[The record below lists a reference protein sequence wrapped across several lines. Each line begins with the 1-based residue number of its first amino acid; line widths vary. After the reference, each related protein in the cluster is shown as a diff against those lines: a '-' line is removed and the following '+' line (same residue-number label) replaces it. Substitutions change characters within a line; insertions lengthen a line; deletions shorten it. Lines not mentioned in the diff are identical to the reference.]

1 MRYWIHPLLSLDIS
15 SGMQKQ
21 TKQITTSDGI
31 PLKVSLR
38 RAERKSKIRSFL
50 FVVPTLLLI
59 LFAFLIPIF
68 DMLILSFHTPEV
80 VELMPKTIEALKRWD
95 ESSGLPD
102 ETAFAALA
110 EELKTL
116 RKEKTLGHVTL
127 RLNYEKTG
135 MRSLLNKTARKVR
148 RLKSGPYKDKII
160 AVDTDWGDRETWVV
174 IKRMG
179 KRFTATH
186 YLAAFDLKYD
196 ANNNIVSQPQK
207 LRIHNLVWLRT
218 LWVSLAVT
226 ALCLL
231 LGYPVS
237 YLLSTLP
244 VRISNLLMICVLLP
258 FWTSLL
264 VRLTSWIV
272 LLQKQGV
279 LNDIFVWLGLVA
291 DEHRVRMVY
300 NMTGTLVAMTHI
312 LLPFMILPLYSVM
325 KTISPSYVRAARSL
339 GANPFRAFRQIYLPL
354 TTPGIGAGSI
364 LVFILAIGYYIT
376 PALVGG
382 ATGQLIG
389 NFIALHM
396 SKTLNWGLAAAMGTI
411 LLAGVLV
418 IYWIYNRIVG
428 IENMKLG

>member
-1 MRYWIHPLLSLDIS
+1 
-15 SGMQKQ
+15 MQNQVKP
-21 TKQITTSDGI
+21 ITTIDGI

-38 RAERKSKIRSFL
+38 RAERKNKIRAFL

-59 LFAFLIPIF
+59 LFAFLIPIL
-68 DMLILSFHTPEV
+68 DMLFLSIHAPEV
-80 VELMPKTIEALKRWD
+80 VDLMPKSIQALNSWD
-95 ESSGLPD
+95 ETAGLPD
-102 ETAFAALA
+102 EAVFAALA
-110 EELKTL
+110 EELIML
-116 RKEKTLGHVTL
+116 RKERTLGQVTL
-127 RLNYEKTG
+127 RLNYEKSG
-135 MRSLLNKTARKVR
+135 MRSLLNKTARKVSK
-148 RLKSGPYKDKII
+148 LKAGPFKDKMI
-160 AVDTDWGDRETWVV
+160 AIAKGWGERETWVV

-179 KRFTATH
+179 KRFTSTH
-186 YLAAFDLKYD
+186 YLSAFDLKYD
-196 ANNNIVSQPQK
+196 VDNKIVSQPEVQQIHK
-207 LRIHNLVWLRT
+207 LIWLRT

-237 YLLSTLP
+237 FLLSTLP
-244 VRISNLLMICVLLP
+244 VRISNILMICVLLP

-272 LLQKQGV
+272 LLQRQGV
-279 LNDIFVWLGLVA
+279 LNDIFVWLGFIA

-300 NMTGTLVAMTHI
+300 NMTGSLVAMTHI

-325 KTISPSYVRAARSL
+325 KTISPDYVRAARSL

-354 TTPGIGAGSI
+354 TVPGIGAGGL

-382 ATGQLIG
+382 ASGQLIG

-411 LLAGVLV
+411 LLGGVLV
-418 IYWIYNRIVG
+418 IYGLYNRIVG

>member
-1 MRYWIHPLLSLDIS
+1 
-15 SGMQKQ
+15 MQNQ
-21 TKQITTSDGI
+21 AQITTADGT
-31 PLKVSLR
+31 PLKVSLH
-38 RAERKSKIRSFL
+38 RAERRNKIRSFL

-68 DMLILSFHTPEV
+68 DMLFLSVHTPEV
-80 VELMPKTIEALKRWD
+80 VDLMPKTVKALKSWD
-95 ESSGLPD
+95 ESTGLPD

-110 EELKTL
+110 EELKIL
-116 RKEKTLGHVTL
+116 RTERTLGQVTL

-135 MRSLLNKTARKVR
+135 MRSLLNKTARNISSIKEGP
-148 RLKSGPYKDKII
+148 LKEKLI
-160 AVDTDWGDRETWVV
+160 AIDDGWGDRETWVV

-179 KRFTATH
+179 KRFTSTH
-186 YLAAFDLKYD
+186 YLAAFDLKYNAD
-196 ANNNIVSQPQK
+196 NNIESQPQVQ
-207 LRIHNLVWLRT
+207 RIHKQIWLRT
-218 LWVSLAVT
+218 LWVSMAVT
-226 ALCLL
+226 ALCLI

-244 VRISNLLMICVLLP
+244 VRFSNLLMICVLLP

-279 LNDIFVWLGLVA
+279 LNDIFVWLGFVA
-291 DEHRVRMVY
+291 DEQRVRMVY

-325 KTISPSYVRAARSL
+325 KTISPSYVKAARSL
-339 GANPFRAFRQIYLPL
+339 GANPFRAFRQVYLPL
-354 TTPGIGAGSI
+354 TVPGIGAGGL

-382 ATGQLIG
+382 ASGQLIG

-396 SKTLNWGLAAAMGTI
+396 SKTLNWGLAAAMGAI
-411 LLAGVLV
+411 LLGGVLA

>member
-1 MRYWIHPLLSLDIS
+1 
-15 SGMQKQ
+15 MQNQ
-21 TKQITTSDGI
+21 AQITTADGT
-31 PLKVSLR
+31 PLKVSLH
-38 RAERKSKIRSFL
+38 RAERRNKIRSFL

-68 DMLILSFHTPEV
+68 DMLFLSVHTPEV
-80 VELMPKTIEALKRWD
+80 VDLMPKTVKALKSWD
-95 ESSGLPD
+95 ESTGLPD

-110 EELKTL
+110 EELKIL
-116 RKEKTLGHVTL
+116 RTERTLGQVTL

-135 MRSLLNKTARKVR
+135 MRSLLNKTARNISSIKEGP
-148 RLKSGPYKDKII
+148 LKEKLI
-160 AVDTDWGDRETWVV
+160 AIDDGWGDRETWVV

-179 KRFTATH
+179 KRFTSTH
-186 YLAAFDLKYD
+186 YLAAFDFKYNAD
-196 ANNNIVSQPQK
+196 NNIESQPQVQ
-207 LRIHNLVWLRT
+207 RIHKQIWLRT
-218 LWVSLAVT
+218 LWVSMAVT
-226 ALCLL
+226 ALCLI

-244 VRISNLLMICVLLP
+244 VRFSNLLMICVLLP

-279 LNDIFVWLGLVA
+279 LNDIFVWLGFVA
-291 DEHRVRMVY
+291 DEQRVRMVY

-325 KTISPSYVRAARSL
+325 KTISPSYVKAARSL
-339 GANPFRAFRQIYLPL
+339 GANPFRAFRQVYLPL
-354 TTPGIGAGSI
+354 TVPGIGAGGL

-382 ATGQLIG
+382 ASGQLIG

-396 SKTLNWGLAAAMGTI
+396 SKTLNWGLAAAMGAI
-411 LLAGVLV
+411 LLGGVLA

>member
-1 MRYWIHPLLSLDIS
+1 MNT
-15 SGMQKQ
+15 Q
-21 TKQITTSDGI
+21 TAQITTTDGI
-31 PLKVSLR
+31 PLKISLR
-38 RAERKSKIRSFL
+38 RAERKNKIRSFL
-50 FVVPTLLLI
+50 FVVPTLVFI

-68 DMLILSFHTPEV
+68 DMLFLSVHTPEV
-80 VELMPKTIEALKRWD
+80 VSLLPKTIKALDNWD
-95 ESSGLPD
+95 GTSGLPD
-102 ETAFAALA
+102 EAAFAALA
-110 EELKTL
+110 EELKIL
-116 RKEKTLGHVTL
+116 RKERTLGQVTL

-135 MRSLLNKTARKVR
+135 MRSLLNKTARKIRKIKAGPFKEKMIAMNAEWGR
-148 RLKSGPYKDKII
+148 RE
-160 AVDTDWGDRETWVV
+160 AWAV

-179 KRFTATH
+179 TRFTSTH
-186 YLAAFDLKYD
+186 YLAAFDLRYNTDNK
-196 ANNNIVSQPQK
+196 IVSQPQVQQ
-207 LRIHNLVWLRT
+207 IHKQMWLRT

-237 YLLSTLP
+237 FLLSTLP
-244 VRISNLLMICVLLP
+244 VRISNLLLICVLLP

-279 LNDIFVWLGLVA
+279 LNDIFVWLGFVA
-291 DEHRVRMVY
+291 DEQRVRMVY

-325 KTISPSYVRAARSL
+325 KTISPYYVKAARSL
-339 GANPFRAFRQIYLPL
+339 GANPFRAFRQVYLPL
-354 TTPGIGAGSI
+354 TIPGIGAGGL

-382 ATGQLIG
+382 ASGQLIG